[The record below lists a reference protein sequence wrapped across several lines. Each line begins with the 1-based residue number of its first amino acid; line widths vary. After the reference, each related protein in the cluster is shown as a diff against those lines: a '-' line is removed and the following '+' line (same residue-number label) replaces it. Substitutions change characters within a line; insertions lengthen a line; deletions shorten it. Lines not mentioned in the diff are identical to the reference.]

1 MKHENE
7 EVERIVERMYK
18 YIEQASKDGY
28 AVSESCVRSQIVY
41 VYQLGHFDG
50 RIKGIKEMSDL
61 AR

>member
-7 EVERIVERMYK
+7 EVDRIVERLFK
-18 YIEQASKDGY
+18 YIEQASQDGY
-28 AVSESCVRSQIVY
+28 VVSESCVRSQITY

-50 RIKGIKEMSDL
+50 RIKGIKEM

>member
-7 EVERIVERMYK
+7 EVDRIVERLFK

-28 AVSESCVRSQIVY
+28 VVSESCVRSQITY

-50 RIKGIKEMSDL
+50 RIKGIKEM

>member
-7 EVERIVERMYK
+7 EVERIVERLCK

-28 AVSESCVRSQIVY
+28 VVSESCVRAQITY

-50 RIKGIKEMSDL
+50 RIKGIKDMT
-61 AR
+61 R

>member
-1 MKHENE
+1 MKHEND
-7 EVERIVERMYK
+7 EVERIVERLHK

-28 AVSESCVRSQIVY
+28 LVSESCVRSQITY

-50 RIKGIKEMSDL
+50 RIKGIKEM

>member
-7 EVERIVERMYK
+7 EVERIVERLCK

-28 AVSESCVRSQIVY
+28 VASESCVRAQITY

-50 RIKGIKEMSDL
+50 RIKGIKDMT
-61 AR
+61 R

>member
-7 EVERIVERMYK
+7 EVDRIVERLYK

-28 AVSESCVRSQIVY
+28 VVSESCVRSQITY

-50 RIKGIKEMSDL
+50 RIKGIKEMT
-61 AR
+61 R

>member
-7 EVERIVERMYK
+7 EVDRIVERLFK

-28 AVSESCVRSQIVY
+28 VVSESCVRSQITY

-50 RIKGIKEMSDL
+50 RIKGIKEMT
-61 AR
+61 R

>member
-7 EVERIVERMYK
+7 EVDRIVERLYK

-28 AVSESCVRSQIVY
+28 VVSESCVRSQITY

-50 RIKGIKEMSDL
+50 RIKGIKEM